1 MGYLSQNAAKAFKK
15 GTRRAHVPDWFQ
27 PLSYVFGGL
36 AVLLLGVLY
45 LTAGD
50 PVSYEVVEP
59 PRGSAAPAPGGSG
72 NTTTPTSA
80 VPTLPQGETELVL
93 DGGTVRIP
101 TAALEMAK
109 RSAQAIYTGDF
120 ADVAIFGGEAAPP
133 VVLTWPS
140 PAISE
145 PRGADTFPDGSWR
158 LLFDADPDGSG
169 PERLR
174 EISIFVAPENGSW
187 AYLPG

>member
-36 AVLLLGVLY
+36 AVVVLGVLY

-50 PVSYEVVEP
+50 PVSYQVIEP
-59 PRGSAAPAPGGSG
+59 PAGETVTSNPGSQPAASTPG
-72 NTTTPTSA
+72 
-80 VPTLPQGETELVL
+80 LPQGDTEINV
-93 DGGTVRIP
+93 DGGTVRVP
-101 TAALEMAK
+101 TGALEMAK
-109 RSAQAIYTGDF
+109 RAAAAIYTGNF
-120 ADVAIFGGEAAPP
+120 AGVPIFGGGDSPP
-133 VVLTWPS
+133 VVLTWPA
-140 PAISE
+140 PVIGA

-158 LLFDADPDGSG
+158 LRFDADPDGNG
-169 PERLR
+169 PERVR
-174 EISIFVAPENGSW
+174 EISIFVSPENGSW